1 MFESFEYFLQVKGG
15 IQFKYLT
22 SRMSCLLTI
31 SKLSNEFE
39 VNTMMDT
46 IHGLRIAQKY
56 LIIMTESFNAS
67 MVGERP
73 INFNVMINHKDA
85 GEPNLN
91 LFSNC

>member
-1 MFESFEYFLQVKGG
+1 
-15 IQFKYLT
+15 
-22 SRMSCLLTI
+22 MSCLLTI

-39 VNTMMDT
+39 VQTMMDT
-46 IHGLRIAQKY
+46 IQGLSIAQKF
-56 LIIMTESFNAS
+56 LIVVTESFNAS
-67 MVGERP
+67 MIDERP